1 MKRIPLLLASSMAAL
16 ILSACTPPEGEGA
29 AASPAQPSASNT
41 PAAGMEQTTEEA
53 KATLPAPA
61 LLDAGRMA
69 EAAIVAGKCNIESA
83 GGQAFTA
90 DPLVIDDKANAKV
103 TGWLLAK
110 DQAAAPAEPMLRIES
125 ADKSQV
131 WQLPLQLSIKRDD
144 LAAESA
150 TPGFEAAFDAST
162 LPAGRY
168 HLYLAFRS
176 DAGLMA
182 CDNGRYV
189 DLK

>member
-1 MKRIPLLLASSMAAL
+1 MKRIPLLLASGMAAL

-29 AASPAQPSASNT
+29 AATPAQPSSSNT
-41 PAAGMEQTTEEA
+41 PAADAEPVAGEV
-53 KATLPAPA
+53 KSTLPAPV
-61 LLDAGRMA
+61 LLDAARTA
-69 EAAIVAGKCNIESA
+69 EPVVVAGTCNIESA
-83 GGQAFTA
+83 DGRAFAA

-110 DQAAAPAEPMLRIES
+110 DQATPPAEPMLRIES
-125 ADKSQV
+125 SDKSQV
-131 WQLPLQLSIKRDD
+131 WQLPLQLSIKRED
-144 LAAESA
+144 LAADGA

-176 DAGLMA
+176 DGALAA